1 MLQELY
7 HFLRTIL
14 LRVSRRNLINLIEH
28 SKDDLP
34 VQERFL
40 TWCDLFY
47 LALCDVTQD
56 KMVLITRYPIDSC
69 YNQFPSKV
77 NVYST
82 KKTEPMVVNGKFYKN
97 YPYIREN
104 LIGTN
109 TTNLFIDTLG
119 ISNVYLASIVGDYKS
134 SSHPRCSLR

>member
-1 MLQELY
+1 MKFKGYQVTAEEY
-7 HFLRTIL
+7 ANGDISTF
-14 LRVSRRNLINLIEH
+14 
-28 SKDDLP
+28 P